1 MVLKLAGLSKEFMK
15 ADFALLTVLVVEDDY
30 STRTRLCD
38 AIAAQSNMQVGAACD
53 RVRPAIEWLEANKPD
68 LLLTDLGLPDGNGI
82 DVIKR
87 CAALHPDCNILVI
100 TMFGDEKNVMSSV
113 EAGATGYILKDS
125 DHIDVSRAMRELLA
139 GGSPM
144 SPVIARK
151 VLNRAR
157 SQETQAGP
165 PSSGNEAPLK
175 VMLTGRETETL
186 NLIARGY
193 TYDETAQMLAISL
206 STVQTYIRS
215 IYGKLAVTSRSS
227 AVLEA
232 HKLGLLQDDLFAKR
246 K

>member
-1 MVLKLAGLSKEFMK
+1 MN
-15 ADFALLTVLVVEDDY
+15 ADSALLNVIVVEDDQA
-30 STRTRLCD
+30 TRARLCD
-38 AIAAQSNMQVGAACD
+38 AIAAQPNMKVSAACD
-53 RVRPAIEWLEANKPD
+53 RVRPALEWLEANKPD

-82 DVIKR
+82 EVIKR

-100 TMFGDEKNVMSSV
+100 TMFGDDKNVLSSV
-113 EAGATGYILKDS
+113 EAGASGYILKDS
-125 DHIDVSRAMRELLA
+125 DHLDVGRAMLDLLA

-157 SQETQAGP
+157 SVETQAGT
-165 PSSGNEAPLK
+165 SSAGDTGPLK
-175 VMLTGRETETL
+175 VTLTGRETEAL

-193 TYDETAQMLAISL
+193 TYEETARMLTISL

-215 IYGKLAVTSRSS
+215 IYGKLAVTSRSG

-232 HKLGLLQDDLFAKR
+232 HKLGLLQDDLFPR
-246 K
+246 RS

>member
-1 MVLKLAGLSKEFMK
+1 MGNVK
-15 ADFALLTVLVVEDDY
+15 ADSAVLNVIVVEDDY

-38 AIAAQSNMQVGAACD
+38 AIAVQPNMRLGAACD
-53 RVRPAIEWLEANKPD
+53 RVRPALEWLETNKPD

-82 DVIKR
+82 EVIKR

-113 EAGATGYILKDS
+113 EAGASGYLLKDS
-125 DHIDVSRAMRELLA
+125 ERFDVSRAMLELLA

-157 SQETQAGP
+157 SHEVQADAP
-165 PSSGNEAPLK
+165 VSGNDGLLK
-175 VMLTGRETETL
+175 VVLTGRETEAL

-193 TYDETAQMLAISL
+193 TYGETAQMLAISL

-215 IYGKLAVTSRSS
+215 IYGKLAVNSRTG

-232 HKLGLLQDDLFAKR
+232 HKRGLLQDDLFTRR

>member
-1 MVLKLAGLSKEFMK
+1 MK
-15 ADFALLTVLVVEDDY
+15 ADSALLTVIVVEDDQA
-30 STRTRLCD
+30 TRARLCD
-38 AIAAQSNMQVGAACD
+38 AIAAQPNMKVGAACD
-53 RVRPAIEWLEANKPD
+53 RVRPALEWLETNKPD

-82 DVIKR
+82 EVIRR

-100 TMFGDEKNVMSSV
+100 TMFGDEKNVLSSV
-113 EAGATGYILKDS
+113 EAGAAGYILKDS
-125 DHIDVSRAMRELLA
+125 DQLDIRRAMLDLLA

-157 SQETQAGP
+157 SLETRAGS
-165 PSSGNEAPLK
+165 PSSGDDAPLK
-175 VMLTGRETETL
+175 VTLTGRENEAL

-193 TYDETAQMLAISL
+193 TYDETAQMLSISL

-215 IYGKLAVTSRSS
+215 IYGKLAVNSRSE

-232 HKLGLLQDDLFAKR
+232 HKRGLLQDDLFGRR

>member
-1 MVLKLAGLSKEFMK
+1 MASMNTQSAELNVI
-15 ADFALLTVLVVEDDY
+15 VVEDDY
-30 STRTRLCD
+30 STRTRLCE
-38 AIAAQSNMQVGAACD
+38 AIAAQPNMRVGAACE
-53 RVRPAIEWLEANKPD
+53 RIASALEWLETNKPD

-82 DVIKR
+82 EVIKR
-87 CAALHPDCNILVI
+87 CATLHPDCNILVI

-113 EAGATGYILKDS
+113 EAGASGYLLKDS
-125 DHIDVSRAMRELLA
+125 DRFDVSRAMLELLA

-157 SQETQAGP
+157 AYDSP
-165 PSSGNEAPLK
+165 MEAPASGKDAPFK
-175 VMLTGRETETL
+175 VVLTGRETEAL

-193 TYDETAQMLAISL
+193 TYGETAQMLAISL
-206 STVQTYIRS
+206 STVQTYVRS
-215 IYGKLAVTSRSS
+215 IYGKLAVNSRSG

-232 HKLGLLQDDLFAKR
+232 HKLGLLQEDLFARR

>member
-1 MVLKLAGLSKEFMK
+1 MK
-15 ADFALLTVLVVEDDY
+15 ADSALLTVIVVEDDH
-30 STRTRLCD
+30 STRARLCD
-38 AIAAQSNMQVGAACD
+38 AIAAQPNMKVGAACD
-53 RVRPAIEWLEANKPD
+53 RIRPALEWIETNKPD

-82 DVIKR
+82 EVIKR

-100 TMFGDEKNVMSSV
+100 TMFGDEKNVLSSV
-113 EAGATGYILKDS
+113 EAGAAGYILKDS
-125 DHIDVSRAMRELLA
+125 DHLDVSRAMLDLLA

-157 SQETQAGP
+157 SRETQAGP
-165 PSSGNEAPLK
+165 PSSGGNAPLK
-175 VMLTGRETETL
+175 VTLTGRETEAL

-193 TYDETAQMLAISL
+193 TYDETAQMLTISL

-215 IYGKLAVTSRSS
+215 IYGKLAVNSRSE

-232 HKLGLLQDDLFAKR
+232 HKLGLLQDDLFTRR